1 MRKQDGFS
9 ILKCVSDCDKCRSN
23 GILWAMLGDVA
34 TWAQVEKCII
44 AEKRETANI
53 SNSFEKVCFEQS

>member
-1 MRKQDGFS
+1 M
-9 ILKCVSDCDKCRSN
+9 SDRDKCRSN